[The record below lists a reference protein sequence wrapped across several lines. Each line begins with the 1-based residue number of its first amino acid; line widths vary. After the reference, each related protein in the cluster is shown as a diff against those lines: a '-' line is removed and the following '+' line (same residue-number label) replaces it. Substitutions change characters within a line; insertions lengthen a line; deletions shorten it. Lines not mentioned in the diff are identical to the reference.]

1 MKRKHW
7 FQKKLK
13 KYTKKQHKA
22 LNNTSDLFYELML
35 RTKFLSTEQYEL
47 NRNYLLDMK
56 KKFKNNNAL
65 FSLLD
70 ELLLM
75 MDLDFQAYMG
85 NLEEMYPECRKITV
99 EYPEGVFYINCAES
113 KYLKSLQCKQQ

>member
-1 MKRKHW
+1 MKKKHW

-13 KYTKKQHKA
+13 KYTKKQHKT
-22 LNNTSDLFYELML
+22 LNNASALFSELMP
-35 RTKFLSTEQYEL
+35 RTKFLSTQQYEL

-56 KKFKNNNAL
+56 KKFKNTNAL

-75 MDLDFQAYMG
+75 MDMDFQAYLCS
-85 NLEEMYPECRKITV
+85 LEKIYPECKKFT
-99 EYPEGVFYINCAES
+99 EEHPEGTFCINCAET
-113 KYLKSLQCKQQ
+113 KHIRDLQCKQ